1 MIRSFLAVEL
11 TEQLRERLGA
21 IQQELKQRL
30 TRDLPKG
37 ARLSWVQPASIHL
50 TVKFLGETDE
60 RLIEP
65 LRAALEPIVAQSLP
79 ISLPL
84 ERLGVFPRVEQPRV
98 LWADQSDEWEQSM
111 DAGRLAEFHR
121 KVEDCCRS
129 FGFELESRPWSPHFT
144 LARIKA
150 GERRVGQAVTAGG
163 ILDRPVTLGSL
174 VVTSLVLMKSELRPT
189 GSIYTKLWEV

>member
-11 TEQLRERLGA
+11 TEALRTRLGA
-21 IQQELKQRL
+21 IQRDLTQRL
-30 TRDLPKG
+30 SRGFTKDVRV
-37 ARLSWVQPASIHL
+37 SWVQPASMHL

-60 RLIEP
+60 RVIEP
-65 LRAALEPIVAQSLP
+65 LRAALAPIAAQSLP
-79 ISLPL
+79 IALPL
-84 ERLGVFPRVEQPRV
+84 DRLGVFPKPQQPRV
-98 LWADQSDEWEQSM
+98 LWVGPSAEWEQGE

-121 KVEDCCRS
+121 KVEDGCRS
-129 FGFELESRPWSPHFT
+129 FGFEPEGRPWSPHFT